1 MSADRNIISISLN
14 NAQAD
19 AVRNSPEGQ
28 SAFIQNL
35 IDDYLS
41 KDSIERSGIP
51 YMSVELEKYL
61 AKQLSRA

>member
-1 MSADRNIISISLN
+1 MSVDRNIISISLN

-51 YMSVELEKYL
+51 
-61 AKQLSRA
+61 